1 MSNEDKKSPGSR
13 TICQYC
19 LVTAIFG
26 IIMMVAIMFM
36 GKGKLVLNILM
47 ESPHLIALVIL
58 AICIIIYLGWRLFR
72 GGVTKEPLTGIFGGI
87 VREVFDSSGIS
98 KYKETDGKD
107 VDLDFDERLRK
118 LHELYKDGI
127 LSEEEYQKEKR
138 KVLDRDE

>member
-13 TICQYC
+13 TILQYC

-36 GKGKLVLNILM
+36 GKEKLVLNILM

-58 AICIIIYLGWRLFR
+58 AICIIIYLSWRLFR